1 MSTVTPFPRLPSP
14 PPEINTE
21 YVLDLVRT
29 LESFIDQVRNPGELR
44 GTKLT
49 LTNLQS
55 GNNVG
60 LETGALYELEGFVKI
75 TLANVP
81 ACSGISGTGAV
92 GTVTVSVS

>member
-1 MSTVTPFPRLPSP
+1 MSTVTPFPRLPTP
-14 PPEINTE
+14 PAEINTV
-21 YVLDLVRT
+21 YVSDLVRT
-29 LESFIDQVRNPGELR
+29 LESFIDQVQNPGDLR

-60 LETGALYELEGFVKI
+60 LETGALYELEGFVEI

-81 ACSGISGTGAV
+81 ACSGLLGTGAI

>member
-1 MSTVTPFPRLPSP
+1 MSTVTPFPRLPTP
-14 PPEINTE
+14 PSEINTV
-21 YVLDLVRT
+21 YVSDLVRT
-29 LESFIDQVRNPGELR
+29 LESFMDQVQNPGGLR
-44 GTKLT
+44 GTELT

-81 ACSGISGTGAV
+81 ACSGLSGTGAI